1 MTTYKEEKK
10 CLWFTKNMAAVA
22 ATADMTIQKN
32 SQILVNVEEAL
43 ADLLVVSYCT
53 EDKKFQGVLLD
64 SNKGLVYWL

>member
-1 MTTYKEEKK
+1 MPTTN
-10 CLWFTKNMAAVA
+10 CLWKIEKNMAAVA

-43 ADLLVVSYCT
+43 ADLLVVTYST

-64 SNKGLVYWL
+64 SSKG

>member
-10 CLWFTKNMAAVA
+10 FLWFTKNMAAVA